1 MADDRPNAKDLL
13 KRIDLDRY
21 RVKPGERVDL
31 ARRDPNDTDGF
42 DGERDHAES
51 LFEELNDRLEA
62 LQELLFA
69 QGKHRVLIVLQA
81 MDCGGKDGV
90 IRRVFDGVNPAG
102 VNVAAF
108 KVPSAVEMAHDY
120 LWRVHGVV
128 PGNGEMVIFNRS
140 HYEDVLVVRVL
151 ELVPEARWRKR
162 YDHIKAFEQLLV
174 DEGTTILKFYLH
186 IDKDEQAQRLRER
199 IADPVKRWKFR
210 MGDLE
215 TRKRWDDYMKAYADA
230 IERTS
235 TADAPWYV
243 IPANRNWYRD
253 LMCVSIIVDALE
265 RLAMTYPPVEEGV
278 EGVVIE

>member
-108 KVPSAVEMAHDY
+108 KVPSAVEIAHDY
-120 LWRVHGVV
+120 LWRVHSRV
-128 PGNGEMVIFNRS
+128 PGNGEMVVFNRS

-151 ELVPEARWRKR
+151 ELVPEERWKKR

-199 IADPVKRWKFR
+199 VADPVKRWKFR

-215 TRKRWDDYMKAYADA
+215 TRRRWDDYMKAYADA